1 MQSVGSIKLG
11 CLLLSLAVTVGCSAP
26 AEADASADADQGA
39 LVEGESEAVRL
50 ATAVR
55 STAAKETLV
64 DEWDLAIVTKGGAS
78 YLVASGYTVDANVK
92 GARRVP
98 ALDIVVTTVENKPTL
113 WMRSPT
119 ANEPVSV
126 TEARAKALAA
136 DFAAMR
142 SPSPTAGTGAI
153 RPAALNRQC
162 KEDLRGTLIGAAVAA
177 LSSAAAIPVCTAA
190 MAITFGAST
199 VACVPLALTAS
210 SAIWATGANIG
221 ATLFSCL
228 E

>member
-1 MQSVGSIKLG
+1 MTMS
-11 CLLLSLAVTVGCSAP
+11 VGCSAP
-26 AEADASADADQGA
+26 AEEDASDDADQGA

-55 STAAKETLV
+55 STAPKETLV

-78 YLVASGYTVDANVK
+78 YLVASGYAVDASTK

-98 ALDIVVTTVENKPTL
+98 ALDIVVTIVENKPTL

-142 SPSPTAGTGAI
+142 SPSPTAGTGAV
-153 RPAALNRQC
+153 RPAALTSQC
-162 KEDLRGTLIGAAVAA
+162 KADIKSTLIGAAIAA

-210 SAIWATGANIG
+210 AAIWSTASNVG
-221 ATLFSCL
+221 ATLSSCTD
-228 E
+228 